1 MEKFEVIVVGGGLA
15 GLSAAYTLAK
25 DGVEVLVIERGD
37 YSGAKNVTGGRLYM
51 NPVRKLLPDLWAEAP
66 LERFVAQET
75 ISVMSETSSVS
86 IGLSSEKL
94 RQEPYHSYTILR
106 GKFDRWFADKAAE
119 AGAMLVTKQKVDD
132 LLRANGKIAGIV
144 SGEDQIQANV
154 VVAADGIMS
163 QIAERAGLKER
174 HKPKEFAV
182 GIKEVVELP
191 SQSIEDRFN
200 LTNGEGAARMYMG
213 SLTKGMFGGGFLYT
227 NKDSVSLGIVVSI
240 ADMMARNQPIES
252 PDLFEEFKSRPEIA
266 ALIRGGETVEYS
278 AHVIGEGGYGAIPQ
292 LYGDGIV
299 VAGDAAGLNLNTG
312 LTVRGMEFAI
322 ASGVMAAR
330 AIKRAKDG
338 NDFSKASLANYQS
351 LMQESFVLK
360 DMYTFRNAPGFLDN
374 PRLFNLYPQV
384 VCETLEKMM
393 FIGEEPKKKL
403 SSTALAEIRH
413 KLGFSWVKEARGVF
427 KL

>member
-1 MEKFEVIVVGGGLA
+1 MA

-66 LERFVAQET
+66 LERFVTQET

-119 AGAMLVTKQKVDD
+119 AGAMLVTKQKVDG
-132 LLRANGKIAGIV
+132 LLRENGKIAGIV

-374 PRLFNLYPQV
+374 PRIFGLYPQV

>member
-1 MEKFEVIVVGGGLA
+1 LA
-15 GLSAAYTLAK
+15 GLSAAYALAK

-132 LLRANGKIAGIV
+132 LLRENGKIAGIV

>member
-15 GLSAAYTLAK
+15 GLSAAYALAK

-66 LERFVAQET
+66 LERFVTQET

-119 AGAMLVTKQKVDD
+119 AGAMLVTKQKVDG
-132 LLRANGKIAGIV
+132 LLRENGKIAGIV

-240 ADMMARNQPIES
+240 ADMMARNQLIES